1 MRLDMKTRRKLPVY
15 KMMTFFLS
23 IYPILYVFTGVGSE
37 PYITIRNLSETLY
50 QALVFF
56 PIVIFVLTWV
66 ILIRDVFYNKT
77 VAKNQRAF
85 WVFLLIAGHFAVFP
99 FYWYFHIYKNSK
111 ESVAAVTEK
120 PVKVQRGLFEGK
132 SAGFKIMLLVG
143 GLLPFVLGVI
153 GGIARVFL
161 NNEGLFYTCGIASYA
176 VGIAILVLYI
186 IDATR
191 NSLVASNQKG
201 LWIVLLILVNVIVF
215 PVYWYMNVWK
225 EPIKEQIFG

>member
-1 MRLDMKTRRKLPVY
+1 MKTRIKLPIY
-15 KMMTFFLS
+15 KIMTFFLS

-37 PYITIRNLSETLY
+37 PLIDIGSLSETLS
-50 QALVFF
+50 QALLFF
-56 PIVIFVLTWV
+56 PIIMFILAWV
-66 ILIRDVFYNKT
+66 ILIIDVFHNKT

-85 WVFLLIAGHFAVFP
+85 WVFLLIAGHFGVFP

-111 ESVAAVTEK
+111 ESATVVTEE
-120 PVKVQRGLFEGK
+120 PVRAQRGLFEGK

-143 GLLPFVLGVI
+143 GLLPLVLGVI
-153 GGIARVFL
+153 GGIARISL
-161 NNEGLFYTCGIASYA
+161 NNEGLFYTFGIASYA
-176 VGIAILVLYI
+176 VGIAILALYI

-201 LWIVLLILVNVIVF
+201 LWIVLLILVNVIIF

-225 EPIKEQIFG
+225 EASRLQI

>member
-1 MRLDMKTRRKLPVY
+1 MKVKNKITTYKLI
-15 KMMTFFLS
+15 TLFLS
-23 IYPILYVFTGVGSE
+23 ISPIPSVYIVSE
-37 PYITIRNLSETLY
+37 MKSTLKNISETFY
-50 QALVFF
+50 QLSPLF
-56 PIVIFVLTWV
+56 PLGILIFIW
-66 ILIRDVFYNKT
+66 IIFIRDVFYNKT

-111 ESVAAVTEK
+111 ESVAAVTEE
-120 PVKVQRGLFEGK
+120 PVKVQRGFFEGK
-132 SAGFKIMLLVG
+132 SAGFKIILLVG

-201 LWIVLLILVNVIVF
+201 LWIVLLILANVIVF

-225 EPIKEQIFG
+225 EPVKEQIFG

>member
-1 MRLDMKTRRKLPVY
+1 MKVKNKITTYKVITFLLSFLFLP
-15 KMMTFFLS
+15 TLL
-23 IYPILYVFTGVGSE
+23 IIGITGDAQKN
-37 PYITIRNLSETLY
+37 ISETFY
-50 QALVFF
+50 QVSPL
-56 PIVIFVLTWV
+56 ISLVIFILALV

-111 ESVAAVTEK
+111 ESVSAVTEK
-120 PVKVQRGLFEGK
+120 TVKAQRGLFEGK

-143 GLLPFVLGVI
+143 GLLPLVLGVI

-161 NNEGLFYTCGIASYA
+161 NNEGLFYTLGIASYA

-225 EPIKEQIFG
+225 EASRPQI